1 MSIEVFVRLEV
12 ELDQLPSLLEQLK
25 SQLAV
30 YPHRIEIIGDGET
43 SGAIRTEKASTKVS
57 TEKLPI
63 TLNPVDEEAFKNKL
77 LKTRKA
83 EITVYHADGSVKKK
97 VWEANSFTASS
108 GVLNNLRSRAEFR
121 NGEWQARGIERV
133 EVKVIGK

>member
-12 ELDQLPSLLEQLK
+12 DLDQLPSLLEQLK
-25 SQLAV
+25 TQLAV
-30 YPHRIEIIGDGET
+30 YPLRIEIIGDGEA

-57 TEKLPI
+57 AAKLPI